1 MKEELKEEFKL
12 QLDELKPLRD
22 RIASLI
28 RDSIL
33 KGKLKPGERLMEI
46 DVASSLGISRTPLR
60 EAFLQL
66 ESEGF
71 VKVIPR
77 KGAIVSETSPE
88 DAEETYEIK
97 GALEALAA
105 RLATTKISKEK
116 IDELI
121 QLNEKMRKIAQ
132 SKQKDYSEFLELNSA
147 FHKIINSS
155 SGNKKLIKM
164 IENLRHQTFR
174 YNFIFLSLVSHL
186 QDSIKEHEQIIS
198 ALKKKNAD
206 QVEKLVKRH
215 NENAK
220 KSLVNFIKNQKQ

>member
-1 MKEELKEEFKL
+1 MKQELKEKFKL

-33 KGKLKPGERLMEI
+33 KGQLKPGERLMEV

-77 KGAIVSETSPE
+77 KGAIVSETSPN

-105 RLATTKISKEK
+105 KLATNKITKEK
-116 IDELI
+116 IEELT
-121 QLNEKMRKIAQ
+121 QLNEKMRKISQ
-132 SKQKDYSEFLELNSA
+132 SKQKDYSEFLKLNSA
-147 FHKIINSS
+147 FHRIINES
-155 SGNKKLIKM
+155 SGNQKLIKM
-164 IENLRHQTFR
+164 IENLRYQTFR
-174 YNFIFLSLVSHL
+174 YNFIFLSLISHL
-186 QDSIKEHEQIIS
+186 KESVNEHEKIIN
-198 ALKKKNAD
+198 ALKKKNSEL
-206 QVEKLVKRH
+206 VEKLVQKH

-220 KSLVNFIKNQKQ
+220 NLLVKFIKNQKQ

>member
-1 MKEELKEEFKL
+1 MNEELKLEFKL

-28 RDSIL
+28 RESIL
-33 KGKLKPGERLMEI
+33 KGKLRPGERLMEI
-46 DVASSLGISRTPLR
+46 DVANSLGISRTPLR

-77 KGAIVSETSPE
+77 KGAIVSETSPD
-88 DAEETYEIK
+88 DAQETYEIK

-105 RLATTKISKEK
+105 KLAANKITKKE
-116 IDELI
+116 IEDLI
-121 QLNEKMRKIAQ
+121 KLNERMRKISQ

-155 SGNKKLIKM
+155 SGNQKLIKM

-174 YNFIFLSLVSHL
+174 YNFIFLSLQSNLKDSV
-186 QDSIKEHEQIIS
+186 QDHDKIIN
-198 ALKKKNAD
+198 ALKKKDAD
-206 QVEKLVKRH
+206 LVEKLVKRH

-220 KSLVNFIKNQKQ
+220 NLLVNYIKNQKT

>member
-1 MKEELKEEFKL
+1 MKQELKEEFKL

-77 KGAIVSETSPE
+77 KGAIVSETSPD

-105 RLATTKISKEK
+105 KLAADKITEEK
-116 IDELI
+116 IEELEK
-121 QLNEKMRKIAQ
+121 LNERMKKIAQ
-132 SKQKDYSEFLELNSA
+132 SKQKDYSEFLKLNSS
-147 FHKIINSS
+147 FHKIINES

-164 IENLRHQTFR
+164 IENLRYQTFR
-174 YNFIFLSLVSHL
+174 YNFIFLSLISHL
-186 QDSIKEHEQIIS
+186 KESVNEHEKIIK
-198 ALKKKNAD
+198 ALKKKNAEL
-206 QVEKLVKRH
+206 VEKLVKKH

-220 KSLVNFIKNQKQ
+220 NLLVKFIKNHKQ